1 MISHFHMRSLGGMVA
16 ALWLLAQAEPLEAQ
30 VSVQV
35 PVVRSIG
42 GVGVITVPDRG
53 GVLFGGA
60 GRAAE
65 SRWTGGPAGYC
76 WPRGSA
82 VGREHSSTSLSTH
95 VFIHDLREMDEA
107 VLAEAERRQPGRT
120 PVLSTGAAAAWQ
132 SLTASR
138 SRTSPRPASSSLQD
152 RASIPGSSRYSVRW
166 PAVDELS
173 PLSRID
179 RRASVRHD

>member
-1 MISHFHMRSLGGMVA
+1 MVA
-16 ALWLLAQAEPLEAQ
+16 AIWLFAQSDPLQAQ

-35 PVVRSIG
+35 PVVRGIAG
-42 GVGVITVPDRG
+42 AGVVTVPDRG

-65 SRWTGGPAGYC
+65 SRWTGGPAGSC

-82 VGREHSSTSLSTH
+82 IGREHSSTSLSTH

-107 VLAEAERRQPGRT
+107 VLAEAERRQPGPT
-120 PVLSTGAAAAWQ
+120 PVLSTGAAAAWHG
-132 SLTASR
+132 LTAGR
-138 SRTSPRPASSSLQD
+138 SRTSARPEPSSLQD
-152 RASIPGSSRYSVRW
+152 RASVPGSSRYSVRR

-173 PLSRID
+173 PLSRIN
-179 RRASVRHD
+179 RSASVRRY